1 MRKKSH
7 ILLAKF
13 LADQMTEVT
22 SLQEHRKAFCLGSV
36 LPDIRPSFIT
46 KRHEF
51 FGTFDEI
58 QEKIKNLVES
68 RPEEEGERAYWRR
81 LGEVLHYIADYFT
94 FPHNKLYTG
103 NFFAHNKYEKGLKEQ
118 LEDMISS
125 GKAQIYAERDIEFES
140 FEQLILYLRERHACY
155 LRRRRN
161 LSEDIQYILTVCY
174 QVIQGIF
181 HLCTD
186 DYEKIVFT
194 GV

>member
-1 MRKKSH
+1 M
-7 ILLAKF
+7 
-13 LADQMTEVT
+13 DT
-22 SLQEHRKAFCLGSV
+22 
-36 LPDIRPSFIT
+36 
-46 KRHEF
+46 
-51 FGTFDEI
+51 TFDI
-58 QEKIKNLVES
+58 LEKKLRKVVDEYHG
-68 RPEEEGERAYWRR
+68 EEELSMFRCKD
-81 LGEVLHYIADYFT
+81 LGVVSHYIADYFT

-125 GKAQIYAERDIEFES
+125 GKAQKYAERDIEFES

-161 LSEDIQYILTVCY
+161 ISEDIQYILTVCY